1 MIFKVSSNNTSTANG
16 GFGKQ
21 EIRMQHHFCFQARK
35 VESLGI
41 NHLGIGIVHHQILFL
56 KVLLLPFLFLGP
68 V

>member
-1 MIFKVSSNNTSTANG
+1 MG
-16 GFGKQ
+16 DFGKQ

-35 VESLGI
+35 LESLGI
-41 NHLGIGIVHHQILFL
+41 YHLGIGIVQHQILFL